1 MKNLKTELNP
11 DCIRVSLKQGS
22 PTLLL
27 EIYRPTDV
35 SSNPN
40 QTHLNQLI
48 KVSRATW

>member
-1 MKNLKTELNP
+1 MILKSSENSDKGVSDKTWHDHIPLNH
-11 DCIRVSLKQGS
+11 GS

-27 EIYRPTDV
+27 E

-48 KVSRATW
+48 EVFRDT